1 MTSRPVQIA
10 ACDSRSATL
19 FTGTMELPARLRLHE
34 HSVIPNTWRDV
45 HEHQRPSKLGMGANK
60 GAHQSVA
67 GFGHESEELM
77 RRFARDVAIWIDSI
91 ARKSPEIP
99 TLVFVAPKF
108 LGFLREQLA
117 HLHAPSNP
125 TLRNIEL
132 CRGEICGLRAGE
144 VAAHP
149 TVRTLAAALC
159 KPEAPLVHTEVARL
173 TAVASAKVD

>member
-1 MTSRPVQIA
+1 
-10 ACDSRSATL
+10 
-19 FTGTMELPARLRLHE
+19 MELPARLRLHE

-45 HEHQRPSKLGMGANK
+45 HEHQRPSKLGMGASK

>member
-1 MTSRPVQIA
+1 
-10 ACDSRSATL
+10 
-19 FTGTMELPARLRLHE
+19 MELPARLRLHE

-45 HEHQRPSKLGMGANK
+45 HEHQRPSKLGMGASK

-99 TLVFVAPKF
+99 TLVFVA
-108 LGFLREQLA
+108 
-117 HLHAPSNP
+117 HLHAPSSP